1 MPCLPLDIKKPRII
15 KYINCCQS
23 PEVCNLSPGIKYI
36 QCIHGNCTINA
47 RQFEILGMKREA
59 INFPKEHL
67 VQLES
72 YLQYESILIKFIL
85 IKFCLIKNVHVI
97 CQTWHGL
104 TALKCLEILN
114 TKVLNTPYE
123 LDKDKYIRLSKQRR
137 TLLHRQKLYVSV
149 ENHSETR
156 NNQMLLFYCSENL
169 ENVCLLEHLA
179 IYIEVSM

>member
-15 KYINCCQS
+15 KYINCSQS

>member
-15 KYINCCQS
+15 KYINCSQS
-23 PEVCNLSPGIKYI
+23 PEVCNLSPGIRYI
-36 QCIHGNCTINA
+36 QCIHGNCTINP

-67 VQLES
+67 VQQES
-72 YLQYESILIKFIL
+72 CLQYENVL

-104 TALKCLEILN
+104 TALKCLEILD

-156 NNQMLLFYCSENL
+156 YNQMLLFYCSENL

>member
-15 KYINCCQS
+15 KYINCSQS

-72 YLQYESILIKFIL
+72 YLQYESILIKF
-85 IKFCLIKNVHVI
+85 CLIKNVHVI

-123 LDKDKYIRLSKQRR
+123 LDKDKYIRLTKQRR

-156 NNQMLLFYCSENL
+156 YNQMLLFYCSENL
-169 ENVCLLEHLA
+169 ENVCLLEHLV